1 MIKKVICQNKK
12 PIYLD
17 NASTTPLLKEI
28 YENNRKSL
36 KTIGNPS
43 SNHSL
48 GLQNRFKIEKARSKI
63 ARILMIKKDELIFTS
78 SGTEANN
85 LILRSCIKDLKIKC
99 IITSFLE
106 HKSVLE
112 TVYDLYKD
120 YNIIVKFVKNNEKGE
135 IKISDLKKKLKE
147 NERNELPTLVSL
159 MYVNNEIG
167 NILKI
172 KQVGKLCKKYKT
184 YFHSDTIQAIG
195 YLKINFHKLNLHFAS
210 GSAHKFYGPT
220 GIGFAFINN
229 KISIKSFITGGRQEK
244 HLRAGTENL
253 YGILGLTKALEVFNK
268 DWITNKRYL
277 KHLKTFCLKELKI
290 NIPDIKYVGMS
301 ESLKASIYTIISI
314 AIPKKEF
321 LTFKLDMKG
330 IILSQSSACMS
341 TEYSHVIK
349 SLRIK
354 NFLRNK
360 TILRISLGIY
370 NNKNEIIK
378 FIKILKKML

>member
-1 MIKKVICQNKK
+1 MNNK
-12 PIYLD
+12 IYLD
-17 NASTTPLLKEI
+17 NASNTPLLKEI
-28 YENNRKSL
+28 SENNSKFL
-36 KTIGNPS
+36 NQIGNPS

-48 GLQNRFKIEKARSKI
+48 GLVKKFKIEQARRKI
-63 ARILMIKKDELIFTS
+63 ARILNIKKEELIFTS

-85 LILRSCIKDLKIKC
+85 LILRSCIKSLKIKC

-120 YNIIVKFVKNNEKGE
+120 YNIVVKFVKNNDKGE
-135 IKISDLKKKLKE
+135 INIYDLKKKLKKLKE
-147 NERNELPTLVSL
+147 NEMPTLVSL

-167 NILKI
+167 NILNI
-172 KQVGKLCKKYKT
+172 KKVGKLCKKYKI

-195 YLKINFHKLNLHFAS
+195 YLKLNLHKLNLHFAS

-220 GIGFAFINN
+220 GIGFAFINKN
-229 KISIKSFITGGRQEK
+229 INIQSFITGGRQEQNI
-244 HLRAGTENL
+244 RAGTENFS
-253 YGILGLTKALEVFNK
+253 GIMGLTKALEVFHKDFRKNK
-268 DWITNKRYL
+268 KYL
-277 KHLKTFCLKELKI
+277 KHLKTFCIKEFKR
-290 NIPDIKYVGMS
+290 NIPFIKYVGMS
-301 ESLKASIYTIISI
+301 ESLKSSIYTIISI
-314 AIPKKEF
+314 AIPKKE
-321 LTFKLDMKG
+321 LITFKFDIKG

-349 SLRIK
+349 ALRIK
-354 NFLRNK
+354 RIKNK

-378 FIKILKKML
+378 FIKILKKIL

>member
-1 MIKKVICQNKK
+1 MNKK
-12 PIYLD
+12 IYLD

-28 YENNRKSL
+28 SETNRKSL
-36 KTIGNPS
+36 NQLGNPS

-48 GLQNRFKIEKARSKI
+48 GLIKKFKIEKARSKI
-63 ARILMIKKDELIFTS
+63 ARILKIKKDELIFTS

-85 LILRSCIKDLKIKC
+85 LILRSCITCLKIKC

-112 TVYDLYKD
+112 TVYDLYKS
-120 YNIIVKFVKNNEKGE
+120 YNIVVKFVKNNEKGE
-135 IKISDLKKKLKE
+135 INLYDLKKKLKE
-147 NERNELPTLVSL
+147 DEMPTLVSL

-167 NILKI
+167 NILNIQK
-172 KQVGKLCKKYKT
+172 VGKLCKKYKI

-195 YLKINFHKLNLHFAS
+195 FVKINIHKLNLHFAT
-210 GSAHKFYGPT
+210 GSAHKFYGPE
-220 GIGFAFINN
+220 GVGFAFINK
-229 KISIKSFITGGRQEK
+229 KINIKSFITGGRQEQNI
-244 HLRAGTENL
+244 RAGTENF
-253 YGILGLTKALEVFNK
+253 YGIMGLTKALEVFNK
-268 DWITNKRYL
+268 DFLKHKTYL
-277 KHLKTFCLKELKI
+277 KKLKKYCIKEFKL

-301 ESLKASIYTIISI
+301 ESLKSSIYTIISI
-314 AIPKKEF
+314 AIPKKE
-321 LTFKLDMKG
+321 LITFKLDMKG

-354 NFLRNK
+354 NLILNK

-370 NNKNEIIK
+370 NNTNELRK
-378 FIKILKKML
+378 FINILKQLIEGT

>member
-1 MIKKVICQNKK
+1 MNKK
-12 PIYLD
+12 IYLD
-17 NASTTPLLKEI
+17 NASNTPLLKELS
-28 YENNRKSL
+28 ENHIKYLNK
-36 KTIGNPS
+36 IGNPS

-48 GLQNRFKIEKARSKI
+48 GLIKKFKIEKARTKI
-63 ARILMIKKDELIFTS
+63 ARIFKIKQDEIIFTS

-85 LILRSCIKDLKIKC
+85 LILRSSIKYLNIKC

-112 TVYDLYKD
+112 TVYDLYKY
-120 YNIIVKFVKNNEKGE
+120 YNIVVKFVKNNDKGE
-135 IKISDLKKKLKE
+135 INLSDLKKKLKE
-147 NERNELPTLVSL
+147 DEMPTLVSL

-167 NILKI
+167 NILNI
-172 KQVGKLCKKYKT
+172 KKVGKLCKKYKNK

-195 YLKINFHKLNLHFAS
+195 WLKINIHKLNLHFAS
-210 GSAHKFYGPT
+210 CSAHKFYGPT
-220 GIGFAFINN
+220 GIGFAFVN
-229 KISIKSFITGGRQEK
+229 KNLNIKSFLTGGRQEQNI
-244 HLRAGTENL
+244 RAGTENFS
-253 YGILGLTKALEVFNK
+253 GIMGFTKALEFLKK
-268 DWITNKRYL
+268 DFIKHKTYL
-277 KHLKTFCLKELKI
+277 KKLKKYCIKELKR

-301 ESLKASIYTIISI
+301 ESLKSSIYTIISI
-314 AIPKKEF
+314 AIPKKEL

-354 NFLRNK
+354 NLIRKK

-370 NNKNEIIK
+370 NKKKEIIK
-378 FIKILKKML
+378 FIKILKNIMEDEKS